1 MTTTTYRTK
10 GGLLLT
16 IRPLRPDHAPYLYH
30 QFAHLS
36 PQSRYMPFHL
46 ALEHARIRF
55 GWKRPQ
61 LYRRHP
67 APSQGWLAFGD
78 LPKGGGPQACIGG
91 ARFIVT
97 GPGIAEASLTVRDDF
112 QGQGIGT
119 ELLRLLIVEAQK
131 AGVRTLAADAQASNR
146 SVFRSVRR
154 LRRLGLAYQ
163 SSTHAGETHLE
174 IDLGEVSLDETLR
187 EDDHPAPELSS

>member
-1 MTTTTYRTK
+1 M
-10 GGLLLT
+10 
-16 IRPLRPDHAPYLYH
+16 
-30 QFAHLS
+30 
-36 PQSRYMPFHL
+36 
-46 ALEHARIRF
+46 
-55 GWKRPQ
+55 
-61 LYRRHP
+61 
-67 APSQGWLAFGD
+67 AFGD
-78 LPKGGGPQACIGG
+78 LPKEPQACIGG

-131 AGVRTLAADAQASNR
+131 SRRPHAGGRRPGLE
-146 SVFRSVRR
+146 SVRVPHASPPR
-154 LRRLGLAYQ
+154 SRGQ